1 MNITLIDKKITTA
14 PNKTGKMFQTAE
26 LAFKNN
32 TYGGKVEG
40 KKITEYSKAWKAVAE
55 ANVGETFEVET
66 EKNGQYV
73 EWVSLSK
80 AGVPGGAVGQHKA
93 EAKVG
98 VANPVK
104 SSYETAEERAKRQVY
119 IVRQSSVAN
128 AIATL
133 SVGAKAVKP
142 DEVIALAQKY
152 EGYVFGTGD
161 SGFDDMTNDIPEGP
175 QVD

>member
-1 MNITLIDKKITTA
+1 
-14 PNKTGKMFQTAE
+14 MFQTAE

-80 AGVPGGAVGQHKA
+80 AGVTAGPVGQHKA

-133 SVGAKAVKP
+133 SCNFKGALNVR
-142 DEVIALAQKY
+142 DVIRVAQEYEAYVIFLISVVVLPELAP
-152 EGYVFGTGD
+152 
-161 SGFDDMTNDIPEGP
+161 SC
-175 QVD
+175 